1 MSNSEFYPLI
11 APKKDGLLA
20 LESDSWILA
29 PIKTLGNY
37 LEVYSLLLSTAYNH
51 RIYLDLSA
59 GTGMLEMNNT
69 GECIYDT
76 SLLAFSSP
84 VQFNRYIF
92 WEPNETYAQALRVRI
107 KRNFKDKNVLI
118 ISTSWEKFLE
128 QVRNYVP
135 INTKGIKPW
144 IFCNVNPRF
153 GFPEIH
159 FFDSIESLDPVV
171 FFTLAGEKKKFW
183 TKLKSG
189 KDDFELYARN
199 HIRNIEKWTYE
210 NNFRIKGSFSLTES
224 SKMNSL
230 YYQGVLCR
238 KASVS
243 KVVTEV
249 RRRSSNQIQL
259 F

>member
-11 APKKDGLLA
+11 APKKDGLLT
-20 LESDSWILA
+20 LESDPWILT

-37 LEVYSLLLSTAYNH
+37 LEVYSFLLSPAYNH

-59 GTGMLEMNNT
+59 GTGMLEMSNS
-69 GECIYDT
+69 GEYIYDT
-76 SLLAFSSP
+76 SLLALASP

-92 WEPNETYAQALRVRI
+92 WEPNDTYAQALRIRI
-107 KRNFKDKNVLI
+107 NRNFKDKNVLI
-118 ISTSWEKFLE
+118 ICTSFEKFLE

-144 IFCNVNPRF
+144 IFCNINPRF
-153 GFPEIH
+153 GFPEIG
-159 FFDSIESLDPVV
+159 FFDAIEPLDPVL
-171 FFTLAGEKKKFW
+171 FFTLTGEKKKFW
-183 TKLKSG
+183 IKLKSG
-189 KDDFELYARN
+189 KDDFESFARN
-199 HIRNIEKWTYE
+199 HVRNIEKWTYE
-210 NNFRIKGSFSLTES
+210 NNFRIKGSFNIMKSA
-224 SKMNSL
+224 KMNSL

-238 KASVS
+238 KANVS